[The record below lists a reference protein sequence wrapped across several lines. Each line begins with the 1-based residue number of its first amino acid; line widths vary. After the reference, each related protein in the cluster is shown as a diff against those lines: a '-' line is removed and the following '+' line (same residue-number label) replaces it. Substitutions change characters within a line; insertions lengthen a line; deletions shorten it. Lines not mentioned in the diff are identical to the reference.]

1 MTKITP
7 TEYLAEHLQTWDY
20 GDKIKFIA
28 VLSEVLTAF
37 GQSDDYLDGLLYLR
51 WCGWLYGWPT
61 DEIYTRGEFYALAHD
76 LLSRVQA
83 IGKGVKPSYPHN

>member
-1 MTKITP
+1 MTKVLP
-7 TEYLAEHLQTWDY
+7 SEYLAQHLPTWDY

-28 VLSEVLTAF
+28 VLSEVLAAF
-37 GQSDDYLDGLLYLR
+37 EQSDDYLDGLLYLR
-51 WCGWLYGWPT
+51 WYEWLYGLPT

-83 IGKGVKPSYPHN
+83 IGR